1 MNLIIIVLVVVL
13 VFFLYLY
20 RESKKDKVVF
30 VEQSELSNPSISIPP
45 YGFHA
50 WHYRLLERIVYYSGF
65 WEPEFMY
72 AQINQWESSND
83 RRAGELAR
91 MWFLNVR
98 VERNGIKKR
107 NYYSINKKGRQAI
120 LNFSNRF

>member
-1 MNLIIIVLVVVL
+1 
-13 VFFLYLY
+13 
-20 RESKKDKVVF
+20 
-30 VEQSELSNPSISIPP
+30 
-45 YGFHA
+45 
-50 WHYRLLERIVYYSGF
+50 
-65 WEPEFMY
+65 MY
-72 AQINQWESSND
+72 AQINQWEKSND

-91 MWFLNVR
+91 MGFLNVR